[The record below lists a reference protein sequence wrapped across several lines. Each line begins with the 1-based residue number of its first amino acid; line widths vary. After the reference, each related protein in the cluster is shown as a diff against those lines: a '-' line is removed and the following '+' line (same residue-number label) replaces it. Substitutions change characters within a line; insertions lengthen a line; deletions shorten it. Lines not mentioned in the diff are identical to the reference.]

1 MASEGQREMG
11 KAVRLGLLD
20 EVKRCHARSPKLYL
34 TADNL
39 DCSTVLLAS
48 SEGHVDIL
56 EFLLNLG
63 GKDVFMCM
71 YIYTCICMYIYT
83 CICM

>member
-1 MASEGQREMG
+1 MSSEGQREMG

-20 EVKRCHARSPKLYL
+20 QVKRCHERSPKLYL
-34 TADNL
+34 TADSL
-39 DCSTVLLAS
+39 DCTTVFLAC

-63 GKDVFMCM
+63 GKDRTF
-71 YIYTCICMYIYT
+71 YISF
-83 CICM
+83 